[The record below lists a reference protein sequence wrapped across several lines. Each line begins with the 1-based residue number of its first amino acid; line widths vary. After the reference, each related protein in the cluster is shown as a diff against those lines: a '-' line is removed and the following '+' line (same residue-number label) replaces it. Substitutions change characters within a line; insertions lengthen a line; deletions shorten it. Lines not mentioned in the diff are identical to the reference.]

1 MGKGIFYAVSV
12 GAGDPLDM
20 TLRAKQVLEQ
30 ADVVVAPVT
39 KQGSA
44 SAAYTIA
51 AQAADLSRAQILEM
65 LFPMKAHTDYRERLR
80 SGILQPVCAALD
92 EGKLVAMVTLGDV
105 SVYSTASYVRQ
116 LLEEKGYE
124 TRVAAGA
131 VLLCR
136 RSQGKAEPL
145 RKREDAGNLARR
157 GIPGSPGT
165 GVRRIRQS
173 GDYESRKGA
182 VLAAAASGRTGTSGT
197 HHNAPGCGHGI
208 GICGQSPGRTVFLF
222 YNPADSA
229 ERRMTWYILLVQA
242 PETRNC

>member
-20 TLRAKQVLEQ
+20 TLRAKQELEQ

-124 TRVAAGA
+124 TRVAAGVPSFCA
-131 VLLCR
+131 GAAKAKQSLCENGETLGILPGVASREVLEQAFDEFDNLVIMKAGR
-136 RSQGKAEPL
+136 ALSWLLPLLEERGLLEHTTMLRDVGMASEYVGSPQAEPYSYFTTL
-145 RKREDAGNLARR
+145 L
-157 GIPGSPGT
+157 
-165 GVRRIRQS
+165 IRQR
-173 GDYESRKGA
+173 GE
-182 VLAAAASGRTGTSGT
+182 
-197 HHNAPGCGHGI
+197 
-208 GICGQSPGRTVFLF
+208 
-222 YNPADSA
+222 
-229 ERRMTWYILLVQA
+229 
-242 PETRNC
+242 

>member
-124 TRVAAGA
+124 TRVAAG
-131 VLLCR
+131 VPSLR
-136 RSQGKAEPL
+136 PKAHANRGEKGETGQECPFY
-145 RKREDAGNLARR
+145 LAINNVPSVRR
-157 GIPGSPGT
+157 GARGSPG
-165 GVRRIRQS
+165 GRRGRQ
-173 GDYESRKGA
+173 
-182 VLAAAASGRTGTSGT
+182 
-197 HHNAPGCGHGI
+197 
-208 GICGQSPGRTVFLF
+208 
-222 YNPADSA
+222 
-229 ERRMTWYILLVQA
+229 RR
-242 PETRNC
+242 RRG

>member
-116 LLEEKGYE
+116 LEEKGYE
-124 TRVAAGA
+124 TRVAAGVPSFVPA
-131 VLLCR
+131 QPR
-136 RSQGKAEPL
+136 QSRAL
-145 RKREDAGNLARR
+145 RKRGDAGNPARVASR
-157 GIPGSPGT
+157 EVLEQAFDEFDNLVIMKAGRALSWYSFWKNGDFWNTPQCSGMWAWHRNMWAVP
-165 GVRRIRQS
+165 RQNRI
-173 GDYESRKGA
+173 
-182 VLAAAASGRTGTSGT
+182 
-197 HHNAPGCGHGI
+197 
-208 GICGQSPGRTVFLF
+208 LF
-222 YNPADSA
+222 YDPADSA